1 MKKRLFSII
10 TALALWQARCQPPAY
25 LYPEYRD
32 YDALVEQYAEAPCV
46 YFTDNYFAPLT
57 QDVLQLLH
65 FKDFYVTD
73 ENGYLDM
80 LDYLEGSEQF
90 VAYVDISEYW
100 SSGYDPEEII
110 GNIRENTEYTQ
121 AELLYQNGLSATYV
135 IAK

>member
-1 MKKRLFSII
+1 M
-10 TALALWQARCQPPAY
+10 
-25 LYPEYRD
+25 
-32 YDALVEQYAEAPCV
+32 VEQNAEEHYV
-46 YFTDNYFAPLT
+46 YFTDNYWAGLS
-57 QDVLQLLH
+57 QEVLEVVH

-80 LDYLEGSEQF
+80 LAYLEGSEQF

>member
-1 MKKRLFSII
+1 M
-10 TALALWQARCQPPAY
+10 
-25 LYPEYRD
+25 
-32 YDALVEQYAEAPCV
+32 
-46 YFTDNYFAPLT
+46 
-57 QDVLQLLH
+57 LQLLH

-73 ENGYLDM
+73 KNGYLDM